1 MELID
6 KKVSKIHNYIYA
18 NEGLGNEEVLNE
30 FLKLFYCKI
39 LDEQKSNILSK
50 NINNDE
56 IIENVN
62 NLYEEYKEK
71 LKGIVDSKEKINLKK
86 ETIIYVISELKDVKF
101 NAISADTKGH
111 ILQKIIDRSYR
122 ENRGQFFTPAPV
134 VDFMVKMINPKKG
147 EKGCDPA
154 SGTGGFMFRS
164 LEHVSE
170 QSKITSKEI
179 ENVYFYDISKSL
191 IKLIAMRMMFEFSY
205 NEPNFSVKDS
215 ISEDFEMNF
224 DYVLTNPPFG
234 TQGKI
239 LDKKI
244 LAKYK
249 LGTDEKGNP
258 LKAQVPDILF
268 VEKVINILKEGGR
281 GAIILP
287 DGDFENPSQEYFRK
301 FLIDNVKIDAVIS
314 LPDGTFIPYGTGVKS
329 SIIFFTKISKEK
341 ITKEIETNY
350 NVFYGRI
357 NKLGYSFS
365 KHSKDLVLSNGKM
378 DEDYSNIIESYYS
391 KKYNDN
397 AYLIPINE
405 IINNK
410 YIFSESFHSPIYK
423 RVIDKIKGN
432 NYKPLKDLVEFN
444 YSKSKID
451 KNSNY
456 NYIEIADIN
465 SYTSEIINSTEMLGE
480 DLPSRASYILKEN
493 DIIVATSGNSI
504 GTRKQSKAL
513 VTKSFDGCICTNGF
527 TVMKAVNI
535 SPYYL
540 LSFFNSNNFLDQ
552 VLKYKYGTAI
562 PCIGRDDFE
571 NILVPILPEK
581 EMKLREARIKKAIEL
596 RDEAFRLMQN

>member
-6 KKVSKIHNYIYA
+6 KKISKIHNYIYA
-18 NEGLGNEEVLNE
+18 NEGLGNEDVLNE
-30 FLKLFYCKI
+30 FLKIFYCKI
-39 LDEQKSNILSK
+39 LDEQEKNVLSK
-50 NINNDE
+50 NITSDE

-62 NLYEEYKEK
+62 TLYEEYKEK
-71 LKGIVDSKEKINLKK
+71 LKGIIDQKEKINLKK

-101 NAISADTKGH
+101 NSISADTKGH

-154 SGTGGFMFRS
+154 SGTGGFMFRA

-170 QSKITSKEI
+170 KSKITSKEI

-205 NEPNFSVKDS
+205 NEPNFSVRDS
-215 ISEDFEMNF
+215 ISEDYDMTF

-234 TQGKI
+234 SQGKI
-239 LDKKI
+239 LDSKI
-244 LAKYK
+244 LTKYK
-249 LGTDEKGNP
+249 LGTDENGKT

-268 VEKVINILKEGGR
+268 VEKVVNILKDGGR

-301 FLIDNVKIDAVIS
+301 FLLDNVKIDAIVS

-329 SIIFFTKISKEK
+329 SIIFFTKLSKEK
-341 ITKEIETNY
+341 LTKELESNY
-350 NVFYGRI
+350 NVFYGKI
-357 NKLGYSFS
+357 SKLGYSFS
-365 KHSKDLVLSNGKM
+365 KHSKDLILPNGEI
-378 DEDYSNIIESYYS
+378 DEDYNLIVDAYHS

-397 AYLIPINE
+397 AYTVCIND
-405 IINNK
+405 IIQNK
-410 YIFSESFHSPIYK
+410 HIFSESFHSPIYK
-423 RVIDKIKGN
+423 RVIDKIKGG
-432 NYKPLKDLVEFN
+432 NYKPLNELVEFN
-444 YSKSKID
+444 YKKEKINKD
-451 KNSNY
+451 NNY

-480 DLPSRASYILKEN
+480 DLPSRASYKLEEN

-504 GTRKQSKAL
+504 GTKKQSKAL
-513 VTKSFDGCICTNGF
+513 VTKNFEGCICTNGF
-527 TVMKAVNI
+527 TVMKATNV

-540 LSFFNSNNFLDQ
+540 LSFFNSDDFLDQ

-562 PCIGRDDFE
+562 PCIGREDFE
-571 NILVPILPEK
+571 NILVPILSDK
-581 EMKLREARIKKAIEL
+581 EMKLKEARIKKAIEL
-596 RDEAFRLMQN
+596 RDEAFKLMQN